1 MQLGYLYGSFQG
13 RINRKPFWWGTVLLL
28 VVLTAISIGAFA
40 TVGPSLSTDLDP
52 DDPRLK
58 TFIFVMQAIS
68 LVSLYPGL
76 ALTVK
81 RLHDRDQSG
90 YVAGF
95 LYLPLLV
102 KEVTDL
108 AGITGD
114 PENPGPLDLPLNAIV
129 FIVSIVFLILL
140 GFLRGTAGPNR
151 YGADPLGTA
160 APRPG
165 ISPP

>member
-1 MQLGYLYGSFQG
+1 M
-13 RINRKPFWWGTVLLL
+13 
-28 VVLTAISIGAFA
+28 TA
-40 TVGPSLSTDLDP
+40 DLDP

-114 PENPGPLDLPLNAIV
+114 PENPGPLDLPLDAII
-129 FIVSIVFLILL
+129 FIVSIVVPHSSRLPARNRRTESIW
-140 GFLRGTAGPNR
+140 RRPAR
-151 YGADPLGTA
+151 YGRA
-160 APRPG
+160 AARHLAALTKAA
-165 ISPP
+165 STTFAAMRFA